1 MNEKLKIELTI
12 ENGKALEFYT
22 KNIEEIEHK
31 LRYGNLLTLC
41 SIAVSI
47 TKEKKLG
54 ETPQEVWDRGSD
66 SPITSIKI
74 GEEVIDVSKTKPIP
88 ESENRLIAKDEVL
101 SERRLKEL
109 LLSMAMAPNDAELL
123 VNKLRNA
130 M

>member
-1 MNEKLKIELTI
+1 VNEKLKIELTI